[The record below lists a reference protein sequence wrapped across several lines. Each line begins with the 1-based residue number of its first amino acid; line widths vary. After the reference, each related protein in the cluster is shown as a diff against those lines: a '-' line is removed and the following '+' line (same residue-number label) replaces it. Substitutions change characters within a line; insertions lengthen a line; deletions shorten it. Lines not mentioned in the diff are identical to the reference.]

1 MHTYKTI
8 IVDDEYK
15 LREVMA
21 MELREACPELV
32 IVGSAGNIDEA
43 YQLIKKQSPHIVFLD
58 IAMPGGSGFDLLL
71 RFEQIEFEVIFA
83 TGFNDYAIDALKVS
97 AVDYL
102 LKPIRTSELKTAV
115 EKAKVRIED
124 RQKIERYHHLLHNIQ
139 HIGEQ
144 ATKIALPGLEA
155 YQYVA
160 VYDIIRCEGWE
171 RYTRIHLK
179 DGTILVSS
187 YSIGTFKNMLE
198 NYDFYSVH
206 RSHLVNTQ
214 WIDRYRKEGIVV
226 LLDGTEIPV
235 SRRRREDFLRKV
247 MHHLRK

>member
-21 MELREACPELV
+21 MELDEACPELD
-32 IVGSAGNIDEA
+32 IIGSVGNIDDA
-43 YQLIKKQSPHIVFLD
+43 YELIKKQNPQIVFLD

-71 RFEQIEFEVIFA
+71 RFEQIDFEVIFA

-102 LKPIRTSELKTAV
+102 LKPIRTTELQAAV
-115 EKAKVRIED
+115 EKAKVRIQD
-124 RQKIERYHHLLHNIQ
+124 RQKIERYHHLLHNIN

-155 YQYVA
+155 YQYVTIH
-160 VYDIIRCEGWE
+160 DIIRCEGWD

-187 YSIGTFKNMLE
+187 YSIGIFKNMLE
-198 NYDFYSVH
+198 SYDFYAVH
-206 RSHLVNTQ
+206 RSHLINTQ
-214 WIDRYRKEGIVV
+214 WMDNYRKEGIAI

-247 MHHLRK
+247 LKINS